1 MIRNGIM
8 LGLALVA
15 LCACGK
21 YGPNSQPGPPDKII
35 YPKIYPTQ

>member
-1 MIRNGIM
+1 MIRKCVMFGIL
-8 LGLALVA
+8 LGA